1 MIILLKLSRLGCV
14 TMKWTDTDPIPPEL
28 RSPLVQYFVVRD
40 GEDHHWI
47 HHLIAQE
54 IEARG
59 PSAIA
64 GYTSERRAQL
74 DVLVVYE
81 SLWLRDLGNHLVF
94 LRIDLRD
101 PETSA
106 LLATGSYQSFTRRPA
121 ARVVALILEG
131 MFAKPL
137 DTQ

>member
-1 MIILLKLSRLGCV
+1 MIILLELSLLGCV
-14 TMKWTDTDPIPPEL
+14 TMTRTDPIPPEL
-28 RSPLVQYFVVRD
+28 RNPSVQYFVENNGGD
-40 GEDHHWI
+40 YHGL

-59 PSAIA
+59 LSAKA
-64 GYTSERRAQL
+64 GHTSERPAQF

-81 SLWLRDLGNHLVF
+81 DLWRWDMSDYLLF
-94 LRIDLRD
+94 LRIDLRN
-101 PETSA
+101 PGTSA
-106 LLATGSYQSFTRRPA
+106 LLATGSSYQSSLARKSA

-131 MFAKPL
+131 MFAEPS